1 MLSRKMIIDHL
12 QKNSLLPST
21 IELTN
26 RFIKSVKCA
35 RQRYHIYLERQKKK
49 KNSDVCNQQL

>member
-1 MLSRKMIIDHL
+1 M

-26 RFIKSVKCA
+26 KLIKSVKCA
-35 RQRYHIYLERQKKK
+35 HQRYHIDLEQQKKRAK
-49 KNSDVCNQQL
+49 SDACNQQL